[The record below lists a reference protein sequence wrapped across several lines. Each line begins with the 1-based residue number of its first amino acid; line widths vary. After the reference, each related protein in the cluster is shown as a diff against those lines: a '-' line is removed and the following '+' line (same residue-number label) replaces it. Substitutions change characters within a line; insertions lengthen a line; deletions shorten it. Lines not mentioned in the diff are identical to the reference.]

1 MYGTA
6 QKRDNSSR
14 VVGLIAVG
22 VSFGLVALGTAFG
35 VGTRIV
41 QELTETEVV
50 IIEEQVELEEEP
62 PPPPPVDVDLPPPP
76 PQVVLPEFTF
86 DVPPPPNAI
95 QQVEQVQQPV
105 QRPPAPPPRP
115 AVTIVSRPEAGRR
128 ATLPDYPAAARRAQ
142 EEGTTSLEMC
152 VDANGRVTDIKIVGS
167 SGSDRLDDAAL
178 RHWQRNRF
186 TPAKNSNGE
195 DVAICG
201 HVLENVWSL
210 ENAR

>member
-14 VVGLIAVG
+14 VIGVAAVG
-22 VSFGLVALGTAFG
+22 VSIGLVALGLAFG

-41 QELTETEVV
+41 AELTETEVV
-50 IIEEQVELEEEP
+50 IIEEVVELDEEP
-62 PPPPPVDVDLPPPP
+62 PPPPPVDVELPPPP

-95 QQVEQVQQPV
+95 QQVEQVERPV
-105 QRPPAPPPRP
+105 RPPPAPRP
-115 AVTIVSRPEAGRR
+115 AVTIVSRPQAGRR

-142 EEGTTSLEMC
+142 EEGTTTLEMC
-152 VDANGRVTDIKIVGS
+152 IDERGRVTDAKIVGS
-167 SGSDRLDDAAL
+167 SGSDRLDQAAL

-186 TPAKNSNGE
+186 TAAENSNGE
-195 DVAICG
+195 RVAVCNHI
-201 HVLENVWSL
+201 LENVWSL